1 MKKEE
6 NHSSEKE
13 HINKIGRRVMIGT
26 AIVVSP
32 IVAFAGR
39 VAYEEGRFLYNYLGG
54 HEQRS
59 TRLDAEVSKKAV
71 LDGCEIKGD
80 ITRGEPIEIY
90 CSTSNQVFNG
100 VLPQEGEATVK

>member
-26 AIVVSP
+26 AIVASP

-54 HEQRS
+54 HEQRA
-59 TRLDAEVSKKAV
+59 TRLDVRCLKMLPEGIFSARD
-71 LDGCEIKGD
+71 LDLMRRLSLSQY
-80 ITRGEPIEIY
+80 RGQLMGF
-90 CSTSNQVFNG
+90 S
-100 VLPQEGEATVK
+100 A